1 MHKEIIRWYSRHKRE
16 LPWRDTTPWGIL
28 VSEFMLQQTPVSRV
42 LPIWNQWMERWPT
55 PKDLAN
61 TPRADVIRA
70 WGNLG
75 YPRRAIRLHETACKI
90 MSEHEGVVPDNEVLL
105 RSLPGIGEYTAAA
118 VVSFAFKKKSLV
130 LDTNIRRLFSRA
142 IEGNEYPPMHITNLE
157 RKRRAS
163 LIPKQAATWAAAIM
177 ELGALICTAKDPGC
191 EKCPIRKSCSWR
203 KKGFPKTLTL
213 KTSQVWHGSSRQ
225 CRGVIM
231 KALRSYS
238 SMTYETLKA
247 NWPDES
253 QFENAIQS
261 LVEDRLI
268 IKHKN
273 MYQLIE

>member
-16 LPWRDTTPWGIL
+16 LPWRETTPWGVL

-42 LPIWNQWMERWPT
+42 LPIWSQWMKRWPT
-55 PKDLAN
+55 PKDLAI
-61 TPRADVIRA
+61 TPKADVIRA

-90 MSEHEGVVPDNEVLL
+90 MSEHEGVVPDNEEVL

-118 VVSFAFKKKSLV
+118 IVAFAFNKKSLV

-142 IEGNEYPPMHITNLE
+142 FDGVEYPPLHITNLE
-157 RKRRAS
+157 RERS
-163 LIPKQAATWAAAIM
+163 TSVIPKQAATWAAATM
-177 ELGALICTAKDPGC
+177 ELGALICTARNPVCD
-191 EKCPIRKSCSWR
+191 KCPIRKSCFWR
-203 KKGFPKTLTL
+203 KNGFPKTLTS
-213 KTSQVWHGSSRQ
+213 KTIQVWHGSSRQ

-231 KALRSYS
+231 KALRTHS
-238 SMTYETLKA
+238 SMTYETLKS

-253 QFENAIQS
+253 QFENALQS

-268 IKHKN
+268 IKNRN